1 MCKSKIKLHNIIQQ
15 LEAEGHLLGIVVT
28 MKGYP
33 AVIVDIIGFSFKK
46 RKKHLWRVCCGS
58 AMSQLIHGNIIHS
71 IKILGVD
78 SICVNQGK
86 HQSKQ
91 D

>member
-1 MCKSKIKLHNIIQQ
+1 MNLNEHDRGFTLLKVKS
-15 LEAEGHLLGIVVT
+15 
-28 MKGYP
+28 
-33 AVIVDIIGFSFKK
+33 SFFQKK
-46 RKKHLWRVCCGS
+46 KKHLWKLCCGS